1 MHSENSDCL
10 MCLKLSTCSFSIRYH
25 ICRSLPLEF
34 AKIIS
39 FCFPLIRSIL
49 LYRSFPYSAYRQ
61 FTWWAHGHLGKI
73 IRSVIPSFVVINIRS
88 AFPSEDGNYTE
99 YIVGDDDES
108 TFESE
113 LEQAWKDFL
122 NVRF

>member
-1 MHSENSDCL
+1 MDVN
-10 MCLKLSTCSFSIRYH
+10 
-25 ICRSLPLEF
+25 
-34 AKIIS
+34 
-39 FCFPLIRSIL
+39 
-49 LYRSFPYSAYRQ
+49 
-61 FTWWAHGHLGKI
+61 G
-73 IRSVIPSFVVINIRS
+73 IRS

-108 TFESE
+108 TFESA